1 MIRRGLKIFFWLAL
15 IIAWLILSAF
25 VSSKYQSIVLK
36 NIDINIVDDNHHL
49 FITKSEINT
58 LLSSLGIVQNV
69 TPKKEIDFSFIEH
82 KLQNHPAI
90 NSAQV
95 YFSNNGDLELDISK
109 RTPIARF
116 VSSELKK
123 NFYID
128 DLGCLMPLSNSY
140 VCRVPIFSGSID
152 FSESLNFN
160 RLDSIHKAPI
170 FQKIYKMS
178 KIINNDSFLKSQIVQ
193 IHINNNGYFELIP
206 RIGNQ
211 KILFGLAENMEK
223 KFRKIK
229 LFYTEGPDSKVLNN
243 YDTLNVMYK
252 NQIICSKRN

>member
-1 MIRRGLKIFFWLAL
+1 MIRKALILFFWSVLL
-15 IIAWLILSAF
+15 IAWLILSAF
-25 VSSKYQSIVLK
+25 VSSKYQSIVVK
-36 NIDINIVDDNHHL
+36 NIDINIVEDNHHL
-49 FITKSEINT
+49 FITKSEINS
-58 LLSSLGIVQNV
+58 LLSSLGIVKNV
-69 TPKKEIDFSFIEH
+69 TPKKEIDFSYIER
-82 KLQNHPAI
+82 KLHNHPAI

-95 YFSNNGDLELDISK
+95 YFNNKGDLELDIKK

-116 VSSELKK
+116 ISPSIEK

-128 DLGCLMPLSNSY
+128 DLGYPMPLSNSY
-140 VCRVPIFSGSID
+140 VCRVPIFSGMID
-152 FSESLNFN
+152 IPKGLNFN
-160 RLDSIHKAPI
+160 RLDSLHRSVL

-193 IHINNNGYFELIP
+193 IHINNNGYFDLIP

-211 KILFGLAENMEK
+211 KILFGLAENMEN
-223 KFRKIK
+223 KFKKIK
-229 LFYTEGPDSKVLNN
+229 LFYSNGPQSKELNN